1 MHALLIPD
9 MQTEYSCML
18 KEKKVHIPLIPR
30 INHMIEE
37 GSKEILVGQ
46 RRV

>member
-1 MHALLIPD
+1 MHALPIPD

-18 KEKKVHIPLIPR
+18 KEQSTHVTLISR

-37 GSKEILVGQ
+37 GSKMSLAGQ

>member
-9 MQTEYSCML
+9 MQTEYSCIL
-18 KEKKVHIPLIPR
+18 KEKKVHVSLISR

-37 GSKEILVGQ
+37 GSK
-46 RRV
+46 